1 MIILGID
8 PGTATTGYGVVK
20 KEKGNVKHVAHGCI
34 LTKPSSSLEERL
46 QIIFKELTELI
57 DKFKPETVAVE
68 ELFFASNAK
77 TAISVGHARGVILL
91 ACSQKKLSVWE
102 YTPLQVKQAVC
113 GYGRGDKQ
121 QIQKMVKT
129 LLSLEEIPRPDDA
142 ADGLAIAICHAHSMP
157 ELRSKRRS

>member
-8 PGTATTGYGVVK
+8 PGTATTGYGIIK
-20 KEKGNVKHVAHGCI
+20 SEKGNIQAVAYGCI
-34 LTKPSSSLEERL
+34 LTKSSESLETRL
-46 QIIFKELTELI
+46 AVIFDELTKI
-57 DKFKPETVAVE
+57 IKKFKPEMAAVE
-68 ELFFASNAK
+68 ELFFASNTK

-91 ACSQKKLSVWE
+91 ACSKAGAPVYE

-129 LLSLEEIPRPDDA
+129 LLNLEEIPKPDDA
-142 ADGLAIAICHAHSMP
+142 ADGLAIAICHAHTYKVQNL
-157 ELRSKRRS
+157 E